1 MLKIFKKNKIPKRAA
16 LLQSNIDFEVL
27 PRTTLLSSA
36 LSKGIDWPHRCKV
49 GSCGTCKCRVVSGKV
64 KPNIDFSYTLKQE
77 ELDKGFILACQSEL
91 ISDIEVEIN
100 LNKNKERK

>member
-1 MLKIFKKNKIPKRAA
+1 MLKIFKKNKISKRAA

-36 LSKGIDWPHRCKV
+36 LSEGIDWPHRCKV

-64 KPNIDFSYTLKQE
+64 KPNIDFSYTLNQE